1 MIRTIQIVIL
11 SLISASC
18 ANPLNVRTADRYF
31 QQGKHLSSQGNW
43 SEARVAYGR
52 ALTNVAWGNL
62 PERSKALY
70 SFNFGR
76 ASGVICDWENAE
88 KYLEQ
93 AYNIYAKTEP
103 QLHYE
108 LIELAQ
114 MNDARGNYTK
124 ASEYYSKTII
134 EVEKHNLDK
143 KSPMAHVD
151 TLTRYASVESKLGNN
166 KQSLLL
172 KQKADLIIKNNP
184 GKSIPAGTPYGKF
197 CHKSPVSN

>member
-1 MIRTIQIVIL
+1 L

-18 ANPLNVRTADRYF
+18 TNPLNVITADRYF
-31 QQGKHLSSQGNW
+31 QQGKQLSSQGNW

-52 ALTNVAWGNL
+52 ALTNVEWGNL
-62 PERSKALY
+62 PESSKALY

-114 MNDARGNYTK
+114 MNDARGNYSK
-124 ASEYYSKTII
+124 ASQYYSMTIV
-134 EVEKHNLDK
+134 EVKKHNLDK
-143 KSPMAHVD
+143 NAPMAHAD
-151 TLTRYASVESKLGNN
+151 TLSRYSTVESKLGNN
-166 KQSLLL
+166 EKSLLL
-172 KQKADLIIKNNP
+172 KQEADLIIKSNP

-197 CHKSPVSN
+197 CTKKSESD